1 MFQYNNKHKLLK
13 YKLENFIVKLYNF
26 LYIIK
31 YNKINRLII
40 LIKYKNYWIRK
51 VYYGL
56 DIKIFLLLVII
67 LKITNKINQLLTILL

>member
-31 YNKINRLII
+31 YNKIN
-40 LIKYKNYWIRK
+40 K
-51 VYYGL
+51 
-56 DIKIFLLLVII
+56 
-67 LKITNKINQLLTILL
+67 